1 MERIF
6 IKCRVYRRIF
16 GLIILIVGFAVIYK
30 GNKIAKPYFF
40 LLIPVIYGLYRSNN
54 FAAMVSLVATVVI
67 FLVIKSKIYQRN
79 KRNFILISGFI
90 FLFAFLF
97 FVLTNDYE
105 YLSTELV
112 YEATLHQDFILMQ
125 IHIKVL

>member
-1 MERIF
+1 
-6 IKCRVYRRIF
+6 
-16 GLIILIVGFAVIYK
+16 
-30 GNKIAKPYFF
+30 
-40 LLIPVIYGLYRSNN
+40 
-54 FAAMVSLVATVVI
+54 MVSLVATVVI

-79 KRNFILISGFI
+79 KRNFILISFI

-112 YEATLHQDFILMQ
+112 YEATLHQDFYSDANSYKSFVKIRRR
-125 IHIKVL
+125 